1 MVSVLSKAL
10 SDIYRFQNK
19 LIRGCKDFIPLTK
32 TASVNQFQEVQVA
45 FLVHQQQLRTFQP
58 HTFQLVPTALQ
69 EAVVGL
75 LVAKVIVLSML
86 GATQERMVPMLRPT
100 DVDAN

>member
-10 SDIYRFQNK
+10 SEIYRFQNK

-32 TASVNQFQEVQVA
+32 TASVSQFQEIQVA
-45 FLVHQQQLRTFQP
+45 FLVHQQQL
-58 HTFQLVPTALQ
+58 HIFQLVPTALQ

-75 LVAKVIVLSML
+75 LDASALVPSTSEAI
-86 GATQERMVPMLRPT
+86 QEMVPMLRPT
-100 DVDAN
+100 PEMLLDVDAN